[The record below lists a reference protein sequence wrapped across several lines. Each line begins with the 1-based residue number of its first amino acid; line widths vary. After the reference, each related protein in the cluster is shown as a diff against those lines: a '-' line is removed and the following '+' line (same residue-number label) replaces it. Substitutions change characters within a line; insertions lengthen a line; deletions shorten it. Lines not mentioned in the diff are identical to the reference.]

1 MTYKLP
7 QFTIPAG
14 AWGVHLKDPRI
25 LVRVG
30 LGLLLAANLVVAAF
44 AFHVIGSSPQ
54 ALDQDLTS
62 ARIQLRAAQQRL
74 NRSRMLVSKVDKGK
88 TESETFLASYMTDRR
103 HTYSTII
110 NEITQASLA
119 AGMKMGD
126 ATIAP
131 LDAIEGSTDLDMM
144 TISVDFEGNF
154 TQLIK
159 FVNLL
164 DRSPRFLIIESMQ
177 ASPQTKGDLL
187 SVNLKLNAFVRDVPG
202 GAL

>member
-1 MTYKLP
+1 MPYKL
-7 QFTIPAG
+7 QFALPHV
-14 AWGVHLKDPRI
+14 AWGSHLKDPRI
-25 LVRVG
+25 LVRAG
-30 LGLLLAANLVVAAF
+30 LGLLLVANLVVAAF

-54 ALDQDLTS
+54 ALDQELTS
-62 ARIQLRAAQQRL
+62 ARIELRAAQQRL
-74 NRSRMLVSKVDKGK
+74 NRSRMLVGKVDKGK
-88 TESETFLASYMTDRR
+88 SESETFLASYMTDRR

-110 NEITQASLA
+110 NEITQASTTA
-119 AGMKMGD
+119 AMKMGD

-131 LDAIEGSTDLDMM
+131 LDPIEGSADLDMM